1 MIRVGIMSMQRIA
14 NYGSFLQA
22 YGLKCILQELG
33 CAVEF
38 VDYHSGKVL
47 ISAKSSK
54 GIFRKLNKAVEAIK
68 YQAPLKDR
76 ICYIRYKKN
85 YAKRYLPYLGIG
97 EEKNYAPEVDVLIIG
112 SDEVFN
118 CVQDNVNV
126 GFSPE
131 LFGEGNRAKRLI
143 TYAASFGNTTIEKM
157 QMHGVDK
164 QVKAWLSRFDAISVR
179 DDNSGIVI
187 EKLTGKKPE
196 YHFDPVLVYD
206 YIGRCKEL
214 PNGVTESEYM
224 ILYGYSGRF
233 TKEECNEIRNY
244 AKKKMLKVLCFGGIQ
259 ECCDKYIDCNPFQLI
274 AYFQHAKYVIT
285 DTFHGTILSI
295 ITHRPFVSFVR
306 DNGYGNSEKLIDL
319 LRKLCLEKQ
328 RIMKTS
334 ELDNILDQEID
345 YEDADR
351 IIEIERKR
359 TREYLAN
366 QIGRNV
372 IL

>member
-38 VDYHSGKVL
+38 VDYHPGKVL

-187 EKLTGKKPE
+187 EKLTGK
-196 YHFDPVLVYD
+196 
-206 YIGRCKEL
+206 
-214 PNGVTESEYM
+214 S
-224 ILYGYSGRF
+224 
-233 TKEECNEIRNY
+233 RNTT
-244 AKKKMLKVLCFGGIQ
+244 LIQ
-259 ECCDKYIDCNPFQLI
+259 SWY
-274 AYFQHAKYVIT
+274 
-285 DTFHGTILSI
+285 TII
-295 ITHRPFVSFVR
+295 
-306 DNGYGNSEKLIDL
+306 
-319 LRKLCLEKQ
+319 
-328 RIMKTS
+328 
-334 ELDNILDQEID
+334 
-345 YEDADR
+345 
-351 IIEIERKR
+351 
-359 TREYLAN
+359 
-366 QIGRNV
+366 
-372 IL
+372 